1 MIKLLSMSDLEF
13 FLFLVPPILAV
24 LIILNLF
31 KRKHKFPN
39 LPLGDMGW
47 PFLGETIGY
56 LRPYSA
62 TTIGDFMQDHI
73 SRNQILSEVEKH
85 TLLVIASWKQDSVV
99 CWQDKAKKFTFNFMA
114 EHIMSLQPGNSETE
128 QLKKEY
134 IIFMK
139 GVSRLIILGFIERK
153 MEERLKEMKG
163 NENDLLGWVLKNSNL
178 SKEQILDL
186 LLSLLFAGHETSSV
200 AIA

>member
-13 FLFLVPPILAV
+13 FLFLVPPVLAV

-99 CWQDKAKKFTFNFMA
+99 CSQDEAKKFTFNFMA

-139 GVSRLIILGFIERK
+139 GVVSAPLNFPGTAYRKALQSRLTILGFIERK

-163 NENDLLGWVLKNSNL
+163 N
-178 SKEQILDL
+178 
-186 LLSLLFAGHETSSV
+186 
-200 AIA
+200 